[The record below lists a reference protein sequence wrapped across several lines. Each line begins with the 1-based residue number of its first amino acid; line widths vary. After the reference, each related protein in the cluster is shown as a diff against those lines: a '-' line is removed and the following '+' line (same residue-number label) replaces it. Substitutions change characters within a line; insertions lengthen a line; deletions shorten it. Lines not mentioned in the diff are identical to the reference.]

1 MKTWIIRIMKNLI
14 VFMLLFCM
22 LSCTKER
29 RERHM
34 VSFIVKDLER
44 YPMGKNSYLIVNS
57 KDVPIW
63 YNRIKG
69 SYWVGPF
76 YEDLIQSPFGFS
88 FSSGNVY
95 KIAASENVYMFDKHM
110 KSKDTISICY
120 AVRDSVPIVNSENAS
135 DTMFINKTPF
145 INYTKRARMYK
156 RHRDSVWVN
165 YQPDT
170 LVMPKIKRDTLI
182 EK

>member
-1 MKTWIIRIMKNLI
+1 M
-14 VFMLLFCM
+14 F
-22 LSCTKER
+22 SCTQER

-57 KDVPIW
+57 KDV
-63 YNRIKG
+63 
-69 SYWVGPF
+69 
-76 YEDLIQSPFGFS
+76 PFGFS

>member
-1 MKTWIIRIMKNLI
+1 MKNLI

-22 LSCTKER
+22 FSCTQER

-44 YPMGKNSYLIVNS
+44 YPMGKNS
-57 KDVPIW
+57 
-63 YNRIKG
+63 
-69 SYWVGPF
+69 
-76 YEDLIQSPFGFS
+76 FGFS
-88 FSSGNVY
+88 ISSGYMY
-95 KIAASENVYMFDKHM
+95 KVAASENVYMFDKHM

-182 EK
+182 EN

>member
-1 MKTWIIRIMKNLI
+1 
-14 VFMLLFCM
+14 
-22 LSCTKER
+22 
-29 RERHM
+29 
-34 VSFIVKDLER
+34 
-44 YPMGKNSYLIVNS
+44 
-57 KDVPIW
+57 
-63 YNRIKG
+63 
-69 SYWVGPF
+69 
-76 YEDLIQSPFGFS
+76 
-88 FSSGNVY
+88 
-95 KIAASENVYMFDKHM
+95 M

-182 EK
+182 EKWFFSNFGTFMYLSLRRPLSAKEKSMLFHP

>member
-1 MKTWIIRIMKNLI
+1 MKTILFLSLVFGCNLI
-14 VFMLLFCM
+14 ANAHQ
-22 LSCTKER
+22 T
-29 RERHM
+29 
-34 VSFIVKDLER
+34 VKSSDIDNLHFGDSIHYDL
-44 YPMGKNSYLIVNS
+44 VDAS
-57 KDVPIW
+57 KISAINLTGSLWDFS
-63 YNRIKG
+63 NIK
-69 SYWVGPF
+69 YWVGPF

-88 FSSGNVY
+88 ISSGYIY
-95 KIAASENVYMFDKHM
+95 KVAASENVYMFDKHM

>member
-1 MKTWIIRIMKNLI
+1 MYTN
-14 VFMLLFCM
+14 
-22 LSCTKER
+22 
-29 RERHM
+29 
-34 VSFIVKDLER
+34 
-44 YPMGKNSYLIVNS
+44 
-57 KDVPIW
+57 
-63 YNRIKG
+63 
-69 SYWVGPF
+69 
-76 YEDLIQSPFGFS
+76 
-88 FSSGNVY
+88 
-95 KIAASENVYMFDKHM
+95 AASENVYMFDKHM